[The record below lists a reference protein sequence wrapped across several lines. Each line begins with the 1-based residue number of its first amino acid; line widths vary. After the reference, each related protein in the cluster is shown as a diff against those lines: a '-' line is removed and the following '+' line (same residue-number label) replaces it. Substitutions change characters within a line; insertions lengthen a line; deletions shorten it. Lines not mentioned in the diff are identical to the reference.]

1 MANFAKKNISL
12 NDLKLDKFDSRYL
25 FVAILVVLLVL
36 EAWVVQTSVSSVLEL
51 KNSAAAAPASQP
63 ADSGINFKDYDAIVQ
78 RIQNAATFKPAAGP
92 DKNPF

>member
-1 MANFAKKNISL
+1 MTNFAKKNISL

-36 EAWVVQTSVSSVLEL
+36 EVWVVKSSVEAVFAI
-51 KNSAAAAPASQP
+51 KEQPVAAESAGA
-63 ADSGINFKDYDAIVQ
+63 GINFKDYDAIVQ
-78 RIQNAATFKPAAGP
+78 RIQNAATFKPTGGP